1 MFKKLDIL
9 VIRAFIGPFLATFL
23 LAIFI
28 LTLQFFWLYIDDMV
42 GKGLNFTTFIKL
54 IGLVV
59 LHGFPLAMPIAMLLS
74 SIMTFGNL
82 GETFEIVAIKSA
94 GISLLRFMKP
104 LLYVAVIITIFTFLC
119 LNYFIPVAELKLEA
133 LKHDIIVAQPAL
145 DIKEGVFYNKL
156 NGYVVRVGKKE
167 NDSIIKNIVI
177 FEKNN
182 TLQDYIITAERGVMR
197 VSPNKKFLEFT
208 LYNGW
213 RVLEKGYKGA
223 EKTDFI
229 RMGFKEYKKLLD
241 LSSLQ
246 MNKTKEEV
254 FQKNARMLSIRQI
267 DKNLDSVNKQGNIYE
282 ARSKIELLPYLNFLK
297 YRDTGWTN
305 IPLKKS
311 AKAFVLPDSVKRSCY
326 EKAAN
331 SLSIARSLQNT
342 ILGDYKMRNNY
353 LLSYKIEWQKRFT
366 LSLACFVMFLI
377 GAPLGSI
384 IRKGGLG
391 TPLIFAIAFFVLF
404 HLLNT
409 FGERFSKEEVM
420 KPIFGIWLSIYV
432 LIPIATFLLVKAMK
446 DSQLFNNEYYFRV
459 FGKWR
464 SYFFK
469 KSKKMDK
476 KQDIAE
482 TIT

>member
-9 VIRAFIGPFLATFL
+9 VIRSFIGPFLATFL

-42 GKGLNFTTFIKL
+42 GKGLNFGTFVKL
-54 IGLVV
+54 IGLVM

-104 LLYVAVIITIFTFLC
+104 LLYVAIIITSFTFLC
-119 LNYFIPVAELKLEA
+119 LNYFIPVAELKLET
-133 LKHDIIVAQPAL
+133 LKHDIIIAQPAL

-182 TLQDYIITAERGVMR
+182 TLQDHIITAETGVMK
-197 VSPNKKFLEFT
+197 VSSNKKFLEFT
-208 LYNGW
+208 LFNGW
-213 RVLEKGYKGA
+213 RVQEKGYKGA

-246 MNKTKEEV
+246 KTKTSEEV

-267 DKNLDSVNKQGNIYE
+267 DKNLDSVNNQSNVFAQKSYND
-282 ARSKIELLPYLNFLK
+282 LLPYLGFLK
-297 YRDTGWTN
+297 YKDTGWKN
-305 IPLKKS
+305 VNFKQPLKPFS
-311 AKAFVLPDSVKRSCY
+311 LPDSVKASCF
-326 EKAAN
+326 EKAVN
-331 SLSIARSLQNT
+331 SLASAKSIQNT

-366 LSLACFVMFLI
+366 LSLACMVMFLI

-391 TPLIFAIAFFVLF
+391 TPLVFAIAFFVVF
-404 HLLNT
+404 HMLNT
-409 FGERFSKEEVM
+409 FGERFAKEEVM
-420 KPIFGIWLSIYV
+420 QPIFGIWLSIYV
-432 LIPIATFLLVKAMK
+432 LVPIAIFLLVKAMK
-446 DSQLFNNEYYFRV
+446 DSQLFNNEYYFR
-459 FGKWR
+459 
-464 SYFFK
+464 FFK
-469 KSKKMDK
+469 KVKLIISQKQKKLLNSNNLT
-476 KQDIAE
+476 Q
-482 TIT
+482 TN

>member
-1 MFKKLDIL
+1 LFKKLDIL
-9 VIRAFIGPFLATFL
+9 VIRSFIGPFLATFL

-42 GKGLNFTTFIKL
+42 GKGLNFGTFVKL
-54 IGLVV
+54 IGLVM

-104 LLYVAVIITIFTFLC
+104 LLYVAVIITVFTFLC
-119 LNYFIPVAELKLEA
+119 LNYFIPVAELKLET
-133 LKHDIIVAQPAL
+133 LKHDIIIAQPAL

-182 TLQDYIITAERGVMR
+182 TLQDHIITAETGVMK
-197 VSPNKKFLEFT
+197 VSSNKKFLEFT
-208 LYNGW
+208 LFNGW
-213 RVLEKGYKGA
+213 RVQEKGYKGA

-246 MNKTKEEV
+246 KTKTSEEV

-267 DKNLDSVNKQGNIYE
+267 DKNLDSVDKQSNTFAQKSAID
-282 ARSKIELLPYLNFLK
+282 LMPYLNFLK
-297 YRDTGWTN
+297 YRDTGWKN
-305 IPLKKS
+305 LSYKKPIKPF
-311 AKAFVLPDSVKRSCY
+311 ALPDSVKATCY
-326 EKAAN
+326 EKAVN
-331 SLSIARSLQNT
+331 SLASAKSVQNT
-342 ILGDYKMRNNY
+342 VLGDYKMRNNY

-366 LSLACFVMFLI
+366 LSLACMIMFLI

-391 TPLIFAIAFFVLF
+391 TPLVFAIAFFVVF
-404 HLLNT
+404 HMLNT
-409 FGERFSKEEVM
+409 FGERFAKEEVM
-420 KPIFGIWLSIYV
+420 KPFYGVWLSIYV
-432 LIPIATFLLVKAMK
+432 LVPIAIFLLVKAMK
-446 DSQLFNNEYYFRV
+446 DSQLFNNEYYFR
-459 FGKWR
+459 
-464 SYFFK
+464 FFK
-469 KSKKMDK
+469 KMKNLLHQKKYK
-476 KQDIAE
+476 NK
-482 TIT
+482 TNVTT